1 MGVNQTKEIKSSL
14 SSIQNCGIR
23 LLKQKE
29 EEEKAYRNQLY
40 HNIKLLKYN
49 QNQCEEIVKKIM
61 KLELEIELVRL
72 LDLRLSLSITNYNEE
87 GIRSNHI
94 KSTMFILAYLKYYN
108 KLNSD
113 IIDEYNNFSNIVKL
127 NEGEQ
132 FWKDY
137 SYLCKDKVASKL
149 VVKYQKYIE
158 SINESEIS
166 QMIND
171 FKSKNGISDVE
182 DIDDLYHNSE
192 YFYDE
197 QSLLDKTVD
206 FNFNSYEYN
215 LNINDE
221 KMAEEKWKYK
231 KGSISKFNID
241 NLDKKENDNGN
252 DENKNYNHLRHHRQ
266 SSDYSNSIIKFDDIY
281 TYINKIEESKLVEKN
296 KYIFQKQNTQ
306 KAFLY
311 KKDSQSKGKKKTI
324 DAISTNVS
332 SINSKVRSTSITYSP
347 IMNMNSNKG
356 SFIVSNGNTI
366 DNKYNIKK
374 YYLDYKVFMDSIINK
389 KKQIY
394 KVNYEDFSFE
404 MVNGLLKIKNKL
416 GSYHIKILK
425 LKEKLL
431 TSDNITVIDIYNN
444 TLIIKNPFLVKEVDV
459 IYDNFEKIVNSLKED
474 IHKTK
479 KDNLEFDETLY
490 NLTKTHNIRPSDKSY
505 STILFKNIDSSYSI
519 RIFCMN
525 QVFSKEWNLIL
536 LLLNK
541 SFVDC
546 FFSSLNKKIYC
557 NIIKNNKNDQAEL
570 FVICLLKNSKDEKD
584 VKI

>member
-1 MGVNQTKEIKSSL
+1 MGINQTKEIKSSL
-14 SSIQNCGIR
+14 SSIQNCGMR

-29 EEEKAYRNQLY
+29 EEEKAYKNQLY
-40 HNIKLLKYN
+40 QNIKLNKYN
-49 QNQCEEIVKKIM
+49 QSQCEEIVKKIM

-108 KLNSD
+108 KLNLE
-113 IIDEYNNFSNIVKL
+113 IVDEYNNFSNIVKS

-132 FWKDY
+132 FWNDY
-137 SYLCKDKVASKL
+137 SHLCKDKVASKL

-158 SINESEIS
+158 SIDENEIC
-166 QMIND
+166 QMISD
-171 FKSKNGISDVE
+171 FKLKNGITDVE

-192 YFYDE
+192 YFHDE

-206 FNFNSYEYN
+206 YNFNSYEYN

-221 KMAEEKWKYK
+221 KMANDKEKFEKS
-231 KGSISKFNID
+231 SISKFNYD
-241 NLDKKENDNGN
+241 NLDDEKEKENGN
-252 DENKNYNHLRHHRQ
+252 IENQTYNHLRHHKQ
-266 SSDYSNSIIKFDDIY
+266 SSDYSNSIIKFDNIY
-281 TYINKIEESKLVEKN
+281 TYINKIEESKPVEKS

-311 KKDSQSKGKKKTI
+311 SQSKDKRKTI

-332 SINSKVRSTSITYSP
+332 SIKSKVRNTSITYSP
-347 IMNMNSNKG
+347 IMNMNSNRG

-366 DNKYNIKK
+366 DNKHNIKK
-374 YYLDYKVFMDSIINK
+374 YHLDYKVFMDSIINK
-389 KKQIY
+389 KKQTY
-394 KVNYEDFSFE
+394 KVNYEDFTLE
-404 MVNGLLKIKNKL
+404 MVTGLLKLKSKL
-416 GSYHIKILK
+416 GSYHVKILK

-459 IYDNFEKIVNSLKED
+459 IYDNFEKIINSLKED
-474 IHKTK
+474 NQKTK

-490 NLTKTHNIRPSDKSY
+490 NLTKTNNIRPSDKSY
-505 STILFKNIDSSYSI
+505 SAILFKNIDSSYSI

-546 FFSSLNKKIYC
+546 FFSSFNERIFC
-557 NIIKNNKNDQAEL
+557 NIIKNNKNDQSEL
-570 FVICLLKNSKDEKD
+570 FVVCLLKNEKNEKD
-584 VKI
+584 